1 MLICAPVDDNLCE
14 EIKQY
19 LERARGDHYK
29 SHNTI
34 NIICLN
40 HNLITY
46 RDIHLTFIHHTFQLS
61 HKSLPFPFFI
71 TLNFTSNIYSV
82 DSTVIQTEC

>member
-40 HNLITY
+40 HNLIT
-46 RDIHLTFIHHTFQLS
+46 
-61 HKSLPFPFFI
+61 FPLRAEI
-71 TLNFTSNIYSV
+71 MCRQYHV
-82 DSTVIQTEC
+82 Q

>member
-40 HNLITY
+40 HNLIT
-46 RDIHLTFIHHTFQLS
+46 
-61 HKSLPFPFFI
+61 FPFFI
-71 TLNFTSNIYSV
+71 TLTF
-82 DSTVIQTEC
+82 TVIQTEC